1 MAERP
6 GFQLCMCPDGRL
18 TQRRVDELL
27 REHPPEGGNT
37 WEKCLF
43 WGDEEP
49 EDTFWEALTLQGLFD
64 ARRAVVVRR
73 AHNLP
78 AEVWKRLSRALSRPN
93 PKVWP
98 VLCLEMP
105 WEKGRPKIPAHIAK
119 LGCLKC
125 AEDRGWVWRSPGLD
139 RRSLAGYV
147 RPAARRLGL
156 VLDEHAL
163 GALCAVLPPD
173 AAAVD
178 AELEKLFLL
187 FGNRPLAPE
196 DAAGAAAGVQFNIF
210 GLLQRLEEGRA
221 AEAFAMLREGGT
233 GADEALFPLLGLLQR
248 RARIFRQLTA
258 GEQPYLHPTERDRT
272 MRTAAGLGT
281 TGTVRLWD
289 ALFTAEWTVK
299 SGRRTPDQAL
309 DVLIGDLTTLFGAC
323 GSARH

>member
-6 GFQLCMCPDGRL
+6 GFQFCLCPDGRL
-18 TQRRVDELL
+18 VQRRVDGLL
-27 REHPPEGGNT
+27 CEHPPEDGSCR
-37 WEKCLF
+37 ERRLF

-49 EDTFWEALTLQGLFD
+49 GDAFWEALTLQGLFD

-78 AEVWKRLSRALSRPN
+78 AEVWKRLSLVLARPN
-93 PKVWP
+93 PGVWP
-98 VLCLEMP
+98 LLCLEMP

-119 LGCLKC
+119 LGCLKH
-125 AEDRGWVWRSPGLD
+125 AEAKGWVWRSPGLD

-156 VLDEHAL
+156 VLDERTLA
-163 GALCAVLPPD
+163 ALCAVLPLD

-187 FGNRPLAPE
+187 FGNRPPTPE
-196 DAAGAAAGVQFNIF
+196 DAAGAAVGVQFNIF
-210 GLLQRLEEGRA
+210 GLLQRIEEGRA
-221 AEAFAMLREGGT
+221 AEAFAMLRECGA

-248 RARIFRQLTA
+248 RARLLRQLA
-258 GEQPYLHPTERDRT
+258 GGEQPPLHPAERDRAV
-272 MRTAAGLGT
+272 RTAAGLGT
-281 TGTVRLWD
+281 AGVVRLWD

-309 DVLIGDLTTLFGAC
+309 DALIGDVAALFGAC
-323 GSARH
+323 GAVRR